1 MVLQMKNP
9 HKNLNELIYLINLAN
24 ACRCPENM
32 LLIPGILFTTKQ
44 IVLNGPFYSKVN
56 TNYMWAMM
64 PLCNHCMWVIP
75 IAITLYIH
83 FMYK

>member
-24 ACRCPENM
+24 ASRCQENM

-44 IVLNGPFYSKVN
+44 IVLHGPFYSKVN
-56 TNYMWAMM
+56 KNDM
-64 PLCNHCMWVIP
+64 
-75 IAITLYIH
+75 
-83 FMYK
+83 

>member
-1 MVLQMKNP
+1 MKNP

-24 ACRCPENM
+24 ACLWPENM

-56 TNYMWAMM
+56 TYNMWAMITEC
-64 PLCNHCMWVIP
+64 PSVIT
-75 IAITLYIH
+75 AWGLHQWLLYT
-83 FMYK
+83 FYV

>member
-32 LLIPGILFTTKQ
+32 LLIPVILFTTKH
-44 IVLNGPFYSKVN
+44 IVLDGPFYSKVN
-56 TNYMWAMM
+56 TNDMWAMITEC
-64 PLCNHCMWVIP
+64 PSVI
-75 IAITLYIH
+75 IACGLHQWLLYT
-83 FMYK
+83 FYV